1 MMLLS
6 GSSSVIWRCSPLR
19 SNETHDNLQKAGRL
33 TNSLTSSSLHR
44 RWRSIKSPGESLRCL
59 EGKERLLSFFLLVFT
74 ALAGQPLDSPRLP
87 WAAHH
92 QCVYCLAHILQNEID
107 DQAQD
112 ELGLHNPFPDH
123 QRVWVHPPAS
133 RNQRRSETKIA
144 STSDPAALQA
154 ADYKQELQA
163 GASRCHR
170 E

>member
-1 MMLLS
+1 MLLS

-19 SNETHDNLQKAGRL
+19 SNETHDDLQKAGRL

-59 EGKERLLSFFLLVFT
+59 EGKERLLSFLLLVFT
-74 ALAGQPLDSPRLP
+74 ALAGQPLDGPRLP
-87 WAAHH
+87 WAARH
-92 QCVYCLAHILQNEID
+92 QCVHCLAHAHILQNEID

-133 RNQRRSETKIA
+133 RNQRRSEKKNRKHLR
-144 STSDPAALQA
+144 SCS
-154 ADYKQELQA
+154 
-163 GASRCHR
+163 SSSC
-170 E
+170 